1 MAPYHQGMSV
11 SMYEGQIRQHERTLQ
26 RHRKSLS
33 DALKDVAKLERDIA
47 GLNKQANTTKSD
59 TSRRSYLSR
68 AESKQRELS
77 RARDKH
83 AKAAKDIASEEGKLA
98 EARRKLAD
106 AQAKAE
112 RKTADKSKRE
122 QEQRDRREKA
132 DRQRREQEALFAEG
146 AQALRE
152 AERDRELSI
161 LSHRTTEL
169 ERQLAD
175 AERRA
180 APKEVTVLFLASSPE
195 DQQALRLDKET
206 REIQKQVRA
215 AEYRDSI
222 WFEWR
227 LARRVTDLIQDL
239 NEVTPHIIHFSGHG
253 SRAELAFEDA
263 DGATHPLTNDQLG
276 RLLQAGQERI
286 RLAVFNSCDSAA
298 QAALACNHID
308 VAIGM
313 ESSVGDEAAKTFA
326 AQFYNSLGFGLSV
339 GQAFRQAV
347 LQVELVH
354 GEDHEVPQLFSK
366 DQIDPETVVLVNP
379 DDV

>member
-1 MAPYHQGMSV
+1 
-11 SMYEGQIRQHERTLQ
+11 MYEGQVRQHEAALK
-26 RHRKSLS
+26 RHRKSQA
-33 DALKDVAKLERDIA
+33 DALKDVAKLERDIG
-47 GLNKQANTTKSD
+47 GLNKQAASTKSD
-59 TSRRSYLSR
+59 ASRRSYLSR

-83 AKAAKDIASEEGKLA
+83 AKAASDIASEETKLA

-106 AQAKAE
+106 ARARAE
-112 RKTADKSKRE
+112 RQAADKSRRD
-122 QEQRDRREKA
+122 QEQRERRAKA
-132 DRQRREQEALFAEG
+132 AQQRRDQEALYAER
-146 AQALRE
+146 ARALRE
-152 AERDRELSI
+152 ADRDRELSV
-161 LSHRTTEL
+161 LSRRTTEL

-206 REIQKQVRA
+206 REIQKQLRA

-227 LARRVTDLIQDL
+227 LARRVTDLVQDL
-239 NEVTPHIIHFSGHG
+239 NEVNPHILHFSGHG
-253 SRAELAFEDA
+253 SQVELVFEDA
-263 DGATHPLTNDQLG
+263 DGRTRSLDNDQLE
-276 RLLQAGQERI
+276 RLLQAGSGRI
-286 RLAVFNSCDSAA
+286 RLAIFNSCDSAS
-298 QAALACNHID
+298 QAELACSHID

-313 ESSVGDEAAKTFA
+313 DSSIGDETAKTFA

-354 GEDHEVPQLFSK
+354 GQDQDVPKLFSR

-379 DDV
+379 DEDDQDC